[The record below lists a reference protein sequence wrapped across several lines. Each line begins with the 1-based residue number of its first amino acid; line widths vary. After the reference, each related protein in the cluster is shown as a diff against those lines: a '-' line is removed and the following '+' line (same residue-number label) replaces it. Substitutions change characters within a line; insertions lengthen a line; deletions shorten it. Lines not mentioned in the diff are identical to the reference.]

1 MNKQNL
7 IYIFAAIIVF
17 AGLIIGFFLEK
28 EEKKA
33 PEVQSKIEEKEK
45 VVPAPKKE
53 PEQPLKK
60 EDEKGKPMDNL
71 GEVDILDIPESE
83 RNYVVEESPN
93 LSNFF
98 SDVEVMETKEVGE
111 SFVRAV
117 HEFNGENPTENI
129 QNAELYSTAEL
140 YKRMIGNEAIVR
152 PTKEFFKRTVT
163 NIEMREPR
171 NATSDYIMWEARVMA
186 SVYDENGDKV
196 ADVLTVYLLKFN
208 RVDGVYKVSDYA
220 TNITYY

>member
-33 PEVQSKIEEKEK
+33 PEVQSEIEEKEK

-111 SFVRAV
+111 SFVSAV

-140 YKRMIGNEAIVR
+140 YQRMIGNEAIVR

>member
-33 PEVQSKIEEKEK
+33 PEVQSEIEEKEK

-140 YKRMIGNEAIVR
+140 YQRMIGNEAIVR

-196 ADVLTVYLLKFN
+196 EDVLTVYLLKFN